1 MTLGQYKELIEF
13 LDHDNE
19 DSIIRVKALRAKDDD
34 TIEITLYKQVDDD
47 VLHYILITIPIT
59 KEI

>member
-1 MTLGQYKELIEF
+1 MTLGQYKELVDF

-19 DSIIRVKALRAKDDD
+19 DSIIRVKALRAVSTD
-34 TIEITLYKQVDDD
+34 TVEITLYKQVDED
-47 VLHYILITIPIT
+47 VIHYILITVPIT